1 SAART
6 LRQMLREVVISGT
19 GKRARA
25 NGYDVAGKTGT
36 AWKYDE
42 KLRRVNSAKY
52 MSSFIGFAPADNPAV
67 TVAVIIDEPKIGG
80 RDGGQVA
87 A

>member
-1 SAART
+1 RVKPHIIKEIRQVDENSGLGPEVESEQVLSPSAART

-42 KLRRVNSAKY
+42 KLRRVNSA
-52 MSSFIGFAPADNPAV
+52 
-67 TVAVIIDEPKIGG
+67 
-80 RDGGQVA
+80 
-87 A
+87 